1 MRLRM
6 LLGALGVLMGAFGA
20 LRFLQLDLPDIVDAV
35 LWLAG
40 GVVLHDAVVAPLTLL
55 LTVVLGR
62 VVPDAWRS
70 RVTVAAVV
78 LLTVTAVAVPVL
90 GRFGARSDNPS
101 LLDRDY
107 VGGWLV
113 LAALVLVVT
122 LVSGVVAR
130 RVRR

>member
-1 MRLRM
+1 MRLR
-6 LLGALGVLMGAFGA
+6 LVIGALGVVMGAFGA
-20 LRFLQLDLPDIVDAV
+20 LRFLQLDLPDLVDAV

-40 GVVLHDAVVAPLTLL
+40 GVVLHDAVVAPLTIL
-55 LTVVLGR
+55 LTVALAR
-62 VVPDAWRS
+62 VVPEAWRS

-78 LLTVTAVAVPVL
+78 LLTVTALAVPVL

-113 LAALVLVVT
+113 LAALVLVAT
-122 LVSGVVAR
+122 LLSGVVAR
-130 RVRR
+130 RLKR

>member
-6 LLGALGVLMGAFGA
+6 LLGALGVVMGAFGA

-40 GVVLHDAVVAPLTLL
+40 GVVLHDAVVAPLTIL

-113 LAALVLVVT
+113 LTALVLVVT

-130 RVRR
+130 RLRR

>member
-1 MRLRM
+1 MRLR
-6 LLGALGVLMGAFGA
+6 LVIGALGVAMGAFGA
-20 LRFLQLDLPDIVDAV
+20 LRFLQLDLPDLVDAV

-40 GVVLHDAVVAPLTLL
+40 GVVLHDAVVAPLTIL
-55 LTVVLGR
+55 LTVALAR
-62 VVPDAWRS
+62 VVPEEWRS

-90 GRFGARSDNPS
+90 GRFGARPDNPS

-122 LVSGVVAR
+122 LAAGVVAR
-130 RVRR
+130 RLRR

>member
-1 MRLRM
+1 MRLRL
-6 LLGALGVLMGAFGA
+6 LLGALGVVMGAFGA

-40 GVVLHDAVVAPLTLL
+40 GVVLHDAVVAPLTIL

-122 LVSGVVAR
+122 LLSGVVAR
-130 RVRR
+130 RLRR

>member
-1 MRLRM
+1 MRLRL
-6 LLGALGVLMGAFGA
+6 LLGALGVVMGAFGA

-55 LTVVLGR
+55 LTVVLAR
-62 VVPDAWRS
+62 VVPEAWRS

-113 LAALVLVVT
+113 LAALVLVAT
-122 LVSGVVAR
+122 LLAGVVAR

>member
-1 MRLRM
+1 MRLR
-6 LLGALGVLMGAFGA
+6 LVLGALGVVMGAFGA
-20 LRFLQLDLPDIVDAV
+20 LRFLQLDLPDLVDAV

-40 GVVLHDAVVAPLTLL
+40 GVVLHDAVVAPLTIL

-62 VVPDAWRS
+62 VVPEAWRS

-90 GRFGARSDNPS
+90 GRFGARADNPS

-113 LAALVLVVT
+113 LAALVLVAT

-130 RVRR
+130 RLRR

>member
-1 MRLRM
+1 MRLR
-6 LLGALGVLMGAFGA
+6 LVLGALGVVMGAFGA
-20 LRFLQLDLPDIVDAV
+20 LRFLQLDLPDLVDAV

-122 LVSGVVAR
+122 LLSGVVAR
-130 RVRR
+130 RLRR